1 MNDQYY
7 STRAQ
12 IIKAMAHP
20 SRLRMIAALA
30 KKELCVCELKELVG
44 SDMSTVSKHL
54 SVMKAVGLVQDRK
67 EGLQVYYRLLCPC
80 IATFLNCIDD
90 LVDVQKDKFNACARS
105 KRR

>member
-1 MNDQYY
+1 
-7 STRAQ
+7 
-12 IIKAMAHP
+12 
-20 SRLRMIAALA
+20 MIAALA